1 MDMDRNEAIKMLRT
15 ELLLRIGNED
25 VSACTIATRQGI
37 FCRGFARFSDA
48 ELRDRYQWIVR
59 RRPNM
64 SRKEL
69 EEIADRWQLAR
80 QDVRDKR
87 IACDVQ
93 QEVSDM
99 CRGWDSFSNDEL
111 ARFYFEMTGQGIVIS

>member
-1 MDMDRNEAIKMLRT
+1 VCARPPH
-15 ELLLRIGNED
+15 RIGNED
-25 VSACTIATRQGI
+25 VSACTIAKRQGI

-59 RRPNM
+59 RR
-64 SRKEL
+64 
-69 EEIADRWQLAR
+69 
-80 QDVRDKR
+80 
-87 IACDVQ
+87 

-111 ARFYFEMTGQGIVIS
+111 ARFYFEMTGQSIVIG